1 MKLYY
6 NHELKVNNGFLVDL
20 QNVLS
25 YMDFMKTRD
34 LTGLEE
40 MELQECLDALKRG
53 GFSNVVEALGF

>member
-1 MKLYY
+1 MLV
-6 NHELKVNNGFLVDL
+6 NNTGLKVNNGFLVDL

-40 MELQECLDALKRG
+40 MELQECLDALKKG
-53 GFSNVVEALGF
+53 GFQNVVEALGF

>member
-1 MKLYY
+1 MKLHY

-53 GFSNVVEALGF
+53 GFQNVVEALGF